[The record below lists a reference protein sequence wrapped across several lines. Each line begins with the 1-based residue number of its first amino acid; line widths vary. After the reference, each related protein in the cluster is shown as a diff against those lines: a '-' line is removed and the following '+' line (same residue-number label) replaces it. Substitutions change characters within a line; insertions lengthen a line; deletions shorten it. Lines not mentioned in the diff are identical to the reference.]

1 MIRGSDGLYVDPK
14 TGTGFTKGTRSQRA
28 STGAG
33 ALQGNR
39 GWGHLEDGGQGQKPQ
54 VLGTWAISMILF
66 GQKDAGPR
74 P

>member
-1 MIRGSDGLYVDPK
+1 MAFMWTPKQGQALQRGQG
-14 TGTGFTKGTRSQRA
+14 GQRA

-39 GWGHLEDGGQGQKPQ
+39 GWGPLEDGGQGQKPQ